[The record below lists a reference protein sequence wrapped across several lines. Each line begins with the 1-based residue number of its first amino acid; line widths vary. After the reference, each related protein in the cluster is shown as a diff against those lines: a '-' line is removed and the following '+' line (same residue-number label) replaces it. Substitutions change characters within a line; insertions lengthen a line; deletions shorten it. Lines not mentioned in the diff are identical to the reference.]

1 MYDNVDQDH
10 IRIVGFEVYPESYR
24 ADECEPST
32 IDFERQEVS
41 ERRTTVRYRYSVTWQ
56 LNSAISW
63 EQRWDM
69 YLLASD
75 NSLHWYAI
83 INSLVIVLFMTAI
96 TAVILMKTIRKDTVD
111 DDKVRYVCKVT
122 MTMATRVN
130 MSQQLFHSSSDDA
143 LGWKLVNKDVFRR
156 PTYGGLFAPL
166 VGTGIQLLV
175 TFAPTL
181 RKC

>member
-41 ERRTTVRYRYSVTWQ
+41 ERRSSVRYRYSVNWQ
-56 LNSAISW
+56 LNTGISW

-96 TAVILMKTIRKDTVD
+96 TAVILMKTIRKDTKD
-111 DDKVRYVCKVT
+111 DDKVRYIFASDCEGHWVLTRQCSFLAAIAMMLWDGSLSTRMSSEDRHMAVC
-122 MTMATRVN
+122 
-130 MSQQLFHSSSDDA
+130 LH
-143 LGWKLVNKDVFRR
+143 L
-156 PTYGGLFAPL
+156 
-166 VGTGIQLLV
+166 
-175 TFAPTL
+175 
-181 RKC
+181 